1 MAFAMPVPNTA
12 PTQFTGTLTR
22 NEVFGSIYNM
32 IISQEVFASPIK
44 GTYSTLADKF
54 RKEGSEYGDS
64 KLFYSVQIGDVED
77 WRGDAEAA
85 DLLELNRPEDP
96 ACQVVKLDTFKL
108 IWLTVD
114 RFLSKR
120 AWGNEGIFS
129 QFTSV
134 VLATMRD
141 AKRVY
146 EAKMVNA
153 FVGSTSTAI
162 GRQTQTVA
170 LATGTTEADHRLR
183 AQQIGRKIA
192 DILVDIKDPGK
203 SYNDY
208 QYERSYDEG
217 DLMFVWNADFY
228 NEITKLDLP
237 TIFHNDG
244 IVERLGENV
253 LPARYFGD
261 TITTANLASYSA
273 ASPAPGK
280 PINSSTGAYTPGA
293 GNVNGTIRSLY
304 EMDLKVGGTTTHV
317 RPGDEI
323 PSGFILKDATIVGD
337 GTVASLKGLNL
348 FYIENRKAI
357 CKIMHK
363 DAIQYMSG
371 FNSETEFINSRA
383 KTETHY
389 LIFGYSSLPQARLKE
404 YPYITLLEA

>member
-1 MAFAMPVPNTA
+1 MAAFIGRLNT
-12 PTQFTGTLTR
+12 
-22 NEVFGSIYNM
+22 NEFYNSIYNM
-32 IISQEVFASPIK
+32 LRLAYIYADNLSGLDDSLANKYRADGGMYHDKAVYTDMDVLYSRVWDPNDTNVLAPEAVVAPKQQEIVVN
-44 GTYSTLADKF
+44 KF
-54 RKEGSEYGDS
+54 RQIGLYTDEYLSKRSWQDASTYDTFRAVVQKQVSETKKVYEQKLVDVYVGTPARASNNRMLELPTVAGDDEATNRLQAQAIA
-64 KLFYSVQIGDVED
+64 KAIGDVFVD
-77 WRGDAEAA
+77 MKDSTTNFNA
-85 DLLELNRPEDP
+85 NRF
-96 ACQVVKLDTFKL
+96 VKSF
-108 IWLTVD
+108 
-114 RFLSKR
+114 
-120 AWGNEGIFS
+120 NESDF
-129 QFTSV
+129 
-134 VLATMRD
+134 
-141 AKRVY
+141 
-146 EAKMVNA
+146 
-153 FVGSTSTAI
+153 
-162 GRQTQTVA
+162 
-170 LATGTTEADHRLR
+170 
-183 AQQIGRKIA
+183 
-192 DILVDIKDPGK
+192 DII
-203 SYNDY
+203 
-208 QYERSYDEG
+208 
-217 DLMFVWNADFY
+217 WNAKYY
-228 NEITKLDLP
+228 NKILYTDLP

-293 GNVNGTIRSLY
+293 GNANGTIRSLY

-323 PSGFILKDATIVGD
+323 PSGFILKEATIVGD

-348 FYIENRKAI
+348 FYIENKKAI

-371 FNSETEFINSRA
+371 FNSETEFINPRS